1 MKGNLR
7 VFLGIFT
14 ILWFLTIPVSIYG
27 VITKQFIVLGVSL
40 STMVLTWLGI
50 SVTYPRYYK
59 LAEKELKEMCTN
71 VQHKSRTDRIKEY
84 YSNRKIFSLKSSGK
98 VTRLVYFKCIIQ
110 IRSSIYVYLVAE
122 KYLDSLTFLSNDIM
136 YSSAKL
142 LVAILALTVVGS
154 SLKEV
159 ENVVWFNSRVK
170 RGG

>member
-40 STMVLTWLGI
+40 STMVLAWLGI
-50 SVTYPRYYK
+50 SVIYPRYYK
-59 LAEKELKEMCTN
+59 LVEKELKEMCTN

-122 KYLDSLTFLSNDIM
+122 EYLDSLAFLSNDIM